1 MLGEVT
7 DFELWQRAVR
17 NQFQQGESV
26 GSLLLGVGCLV
37 AVVVLVLVIARLQA
51 RWNQREERAQ
61 EESHPQ
67 RLYMHLICALGFTA
81 AQRHLLEALAKASTL
96 GHPTALLVSDV
107 LFDRCVAQWERQVGE
122 VLADARHIENRRV
135 LAFARSRLFPEGRG
149 MVQSGSVRP

>member
-51 RWNQREERAQ
+51 RWNQREEKAQ

-81 AQRHLLEALAKASTL
+81 TQRHLLEAVAKASTL
-96 GHPTALLVSDV
+96 AHPAALLMSDV
-107 LFDRCVAQWERQVGE
+107 LFDQSVVQWERLAGE
-122 VLADARHIENRRV
+122 VHADARRIDDRRA

-149 MVQSGSVRP
+149 IVQSASVRL